1 MCNYFK
7 IHSLVNENKSFEE
20 FSIFISGG
28 HLVHLSG
35 MV

>member
-7 IHSLVNENKSFEE
+7 IRSLVNEKLFKG
-20 FSIFISGG
+20 FSIVSSGG
-28 HLVHLSG
+28 HLVHSSG